1 MNLLGIHAH
10 AFNFVKTECFVGFIR
25 IFFTFTTH
33 NLQGF
38 VKIITLL
45 LPVAVIVGT
54 FKIHIGSITFEKMAN
69 GDYRAE

>member
-1 MNLLGIHAH
+1 MFCWGSY
-10 AFNFVKTECFVGFIR
+10 AFFL
-25 IFFTFTTH
+25 TFTTH
-33 NLQGF
+33 NFQGF